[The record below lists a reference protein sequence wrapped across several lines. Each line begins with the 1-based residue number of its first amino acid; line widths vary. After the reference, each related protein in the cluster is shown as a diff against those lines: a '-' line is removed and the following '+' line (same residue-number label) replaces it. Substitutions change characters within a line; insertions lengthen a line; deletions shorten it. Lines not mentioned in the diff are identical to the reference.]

1 MTSLLRTNGSLTAR
15 TRPLTGDI
23 KTSFVIDDHMG
34 WLKCDGRSMDKNA
47 FNLLF
52 QVIGY
57 TFGGSGQSF
66 KLPDPQGRVMGSVGT
81 VVDDDNRSRFFG
93 PGTSVGELD
102 HKLVLS
108 EIPSHNHDDSTSPVV
123 PNGGST
129 SEGNTTTSLTGIT
142 QTQTGFA
149 QLNDPGHTHNYTAPN
164 GSNDT
169 SQYGGAGSISVVTG
183 TAGGI
188 PTGRSTTGITDTG
201 HIHGITDP
209 GHKHK
214 IASNGGDQYHNNIQP
229 TLFYGNSYI
238 YCGVPNYGIYPFTTG
253 RNPVLI

>member
-34 WLKCDGRSMDKNA
+34 WLKCDGRMLDKTA

-57 TFGGSGQSF
+57 TFGGSGQTF

-81 VVDDDNRSRFFG
+81 VTDDDNRSRFFA
-93 PGTSVGELD
+93 PGQMVGELD
-102 HKLVLS
+102 HKLTVP
-108 EIPSHNHDDSTSPVV
+108 EMPSHNHDIATPSPGANTTAV
-123 PNGGST
+123 
-129 SEGNTTTSLTGIT
+129 GNTSTIGNHTHGVT
-142 QTQTGFA
+142 
-149 QLNDPGHTHNYTAPN
+149 DPGHTHGYTAPAN
-164 GSNDT
+164 ANIS
-169 SQYGGAGSISVVTG
+169 GAGLVTFSASNTGATTG
-183 TAGGI
+183 T
-188 PTGRSTTGITDTG
+188 STTGISINPDG
-201 HIHGITDP
+201 SHNHQIN
-209 GHKHK
+209 
-214 IASNGGDQYHNNIQP
+214 SNGGDQYHNNIQP

-238 YCGVPNYGIYPFTTG
+238 YSGIPTYGTYPFTTG

>member
-57 TFGGSGQSF
+57 TFGGSGQTF
-66 KLPDPQGRVMGSVGT
+66 NLPNPQGRVMGSVGT

-129 SEGNTTTSLTGIT
+129 SEGNTSTSLTGIT
-142 QTQTGFA
+142 QTNIGTA
-149 QLNDPGHTHNYTAPN
+149 VLSDPGHTHSYQNQPN
-164 GSNDT
+164 
-169 SQYGGAGSISVVTG
+169 SVNPAVSAT
-183 TAGGI
+183 TTNVADDFNVNQV
-188 PTGRSTTGITDTG
+188 TGRSTTGITDTG
-201 HIHGITDP
+201 HIHTITDP

-238 YCGVPNYGIYPFTTG
+238 YCGVPTYGIYPFTTG

>member
-57 TFGGSGQSF
+57 TFGGSGQTF

-81 VVDDDNRSRFFG
+81 VTDDDNRSRFFA

-129 SEGNTTTSLTGIT
+129 SEGNTSTSLTGIT
-142 QTQTGFA
+142 QTNTGFA
-149 QLNDPGHTHNYTAPN
+149 AVTDSGHTHPYTSPAN
-164 GSNDT
+164 ASI
-169 SQYGGAGSISVVTG
+169 SGAGIVTFS
-183 TAGGI
+183 ASS
-188 PTGRSTTGITDTG
+188 TGATTGIGHANVTDSG
-201 HIHGITDP
+201 HIHTITDP

-238 YCGVPNYGIYPFTTG
+238 YCGVPTYGIYPFTTG